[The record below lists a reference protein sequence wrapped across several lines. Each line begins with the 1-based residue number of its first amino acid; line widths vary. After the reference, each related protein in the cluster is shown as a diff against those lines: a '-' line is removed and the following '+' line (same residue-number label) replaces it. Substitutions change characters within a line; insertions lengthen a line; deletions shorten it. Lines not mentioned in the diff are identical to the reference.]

1 MKPDSASILLNLII
15 EKSVSGLPR
24 KNQLLMDELIARA
37 PDPAQAA
44 IELQQFEIA
53 VAALDFANM
62 PASKRNILCD
72 RLRQSGNL
80 VKNNNEP
87 FANEPI
93 PNALDRR
100 VTRLG
105 PRNYEMPVA
114 LRQEII
120 ADGMA
125 YVDKAFGS
133 GNRKSNNNSLEKS
146 ITMAVDSGSEME
158 SEGSLG
164 EMHRFADE
172 SFGEF
177 RPRGV
182 HIGRRNSLGPMASMA
197 RAAAVRL
204 GKLGSSVSRIPKVR
218 EVGTLFVA
226 AAGLLALALFLR
238 QQPDPVDMTGA
249 SKFAL
254 VEDEASRLI
263 WMDDKSVNSYQ
274 REKFLTNPPVDMIRV
289 TCTTESQKD
298 AMGELLWSNS
308 QQKGFASLSGLEV
321 NDPDEF
327 QYQVW
332 IVDANQKYPVT
343 GGVFNV
349 VDQKGAVIRLRPNL
363 KIKQAV
369 EFVVTQERPGG
380 VVASS
385 RENIVAVAT
394 IGK

>member
-1 MKPDSASILLNLII
+1 MY
-15 EKSVSGLPR
+15 
-24 KNQLLMDELIARA
+24 
-37 PDPAQAA
+37 
-44 IELQQFEIA
+44 
-53 VAALDFANM
+53 
-62 PASKRNILCD
+62 KR
-72 RLRQSGNL
+72 Q
-80 VKNNNEP
+80 
-87 FANEPI
+87 
-93 PNALDRR
+93 
-100 VTRLG
+100 
-105 PRNYEMPVA
+105 
-114 LRQEII
+114 
-120 ADGMA
+120 
-125 YVDKAFGS
+125 
-133 GNRKSNNNSLEKS
+133 
-146 ITMAVDSGSEME
+146 
-158 SEGSLG
+158 
-164 EMHRFADE
+164 
-172 SFGEF
+172 
-177 RPRGV
+177 
-182 HIGRRNSLGPMASMA
+182 
-197 RAAAVRL
+197 
-204 GKLGSSVSRIPKVR
+204 
-218 EVGTLFVA
+218 VGTLFVA